1 MRTVELPC
9 SVAGDFRIVVLLDYL
24 EQEAGL
30 DGIAKKRGGHDTEA
44 PTLLMS
50 MSEALQGKHYR
61 VYLKFPSTLE
71 FSYMPS
77 TFSSAINLRMG

>member
-1 MRTVELPC
+1 
-9 SVAGDFRIVVLLDYL
+9 LDYL

-30 DGIAKKRGGHDTEA
+30 DDIAKKRRGHDTEA
-44 PTLLMS
+44 TTLLMS
-50 MSEALQGKHYR
+50 RSEALQWKYCR

-77 TFSSAINLRMG
+77 TFSSAINL